1 MSDALS
7 SINIGDLLKLLLGL
21 TVVWVALEIVL
32 RVLDF
37 AVEFM
42 SSIMGLIII
51 ALIVLWFLD
60 TI

>member
-21 TVVWVALEIVL
+21 VVVWVALEIVL
-32 RVLDF
+32 QVLDF